1 MGKGTMKTSVKAKM
15 SVLLLTGTLGLSACG
30 ATTSAE
36 EPDGTDWATAT
47 SADEGGGMEALIAAA
62 QEEGTLNVMGLYP
75 DWANYGELTEA
86 FTEEYGIEI
95 DNDTSAGS
103 SQDQINAI
111 QNRVGQD
118 RSLDYLDT
126 GVSFANSAAEQGLL
140 AEYRPQ
146 TAEDVADALKHPE
159 NMWMNQYGGF
169 MTIGCDANAV
179 EVCPTSF
186 EELNDPVYEG
196 QVALVGNPAQAEA
209 GFNAVW
215 AAALANGG
223 SLDDIQP
230 GIDYMA
236 ELSSQ
241 GILVPVE
248 ATTGTL
254 ETGETPIIIN
264 WDYLNLT
271 AADETADAGVDFE
284 VNIPTDGTMS
294 SYYAASINEDAPN
307 PAAARLWL
315 EFIFSNEG
323 QNIFLNGYT
332 RPVRLDAM
340 REAGTVDEEAAAQL
354 PEAPED
360 FEYPTEEQRGAANE
374 VLVENWDAAVAS

>member
-1 MGKGTMKTSVKAKM
+1 MNTSAKVKLSAM
-15 SVLLLTGTLGLSACG
+15 LLTGTLGMSACG
-30 ATTSAE
+30 TAATPENSGGSDWAEGVSAE
-36 EPDGTDWATAT
+36 D
-47 SADEGGGMEALIAAA
+47 GGGMEALIEDA
-62 QEEGTLNVMGLYP
+62 QAEGTLNVMGLYP
-75 DWANYGELTEA
+75 DWANYGVLTET
-86 FTEEYGIEI
+86 FTEKYGIEI

-126 GVSFANSAAEQGLL
+126 GVSFANNAAEQSLL

-146 TAEDVADALKHPE
+146 TADDVDGALKHPE

-179 EVCPTSF
+179 DVCPTSF
-186 EELNDPVYEG
+186 AELDDPMYAG
-196 QVALVGNPAQAEA
+196 KVALVGNPAQAEA

-215 AAALANGG
+215 AAAIANGG

-230 GIDYMA
+230 GIDFMA
-236 ELSSQ
+236 GLSSK
-241 GILVPVE
+241 GILLPVQ
-248 ATTGTL
+248 ATAGTL

-271 AADETADAGVDFE
+271 AADETADSGVAFE
-284 VNIPTDGTMS
+284 VNIPTDGTMA
-294 SYYAASINEDAPN
+294 SYYAASINADAPQ

-315 EFIFSNEG
+315 EFLFSDEG

-340 REAGTVDEEAAAQL
+340 LEAGTADEAAAEKL

-360 FEYPTEEQRGAANE
+360 FEYPTEEQRAAANA
-374 VLVENWDAAVAS
+374 VLVENWDAAVAR